1 MDKNKSDWCKIK
13 AFNFLNSIDKE
24 RAKHWRR
31 GRDLRLFNITHR
43 LAKTRERGRVPQSR
57 FTRITYSKFTCLSPT
72 LSLSQNFL
80 IPSGT
85 CSSSILS
92 ISQQGRG
99 RDGVSRKACTH
110 ARHPHARTG
119 EAAGISW
126 TWEQQWFVAAHSL
139 TALSLSLSYKI
150 GKREI
155 QFSQNLSL
163 SFSPFGTTTYC
174 LFLGKTWETG
184 KWDGYFYIIF
194 ANTFIYFRPNV
205 AGNEGWDWLRPFHD
219 PFRGIRMISSKAL
232 FENEIQIRCSRYK
245 TKRFLFNLQWDLNA
259 KLIIARKRRRFRS
272 RLVPNLLLFDF
283 VDVTVCFISPP
294 PVWGEV
300 LERRVA
306 EHGCEPDTCHDTT
319 NHLTT

>member
-139 TALSLSLSYKI
+139 THCTLTLSLIQNWEKRNTVLTKSLSLLFSLRNNHLLLI
-150 GKREI
+150 FRE
-155 QFSQNLSL
+155 NLRD
-163 SFSPFGTTTYC
+163 GQMRWI
-174 LFLGKTWETG
+174 FLH
-184 KWDGYFYIIF
+184 
-194 ANTFIYFRPNV
+194 YFR
-205 AGNEGWDWLRPFHD
+205 
-219 PFRGIRMISSKAL
+219 
-232 FENEIQIRCSRYK
+232 
-245 TKRFLFNLQWDLNA
+245 
-259 KLIIARKRRRFRS
+259 
-272 RLVPNLLLFDF
+272 
-283 VDVTVCFISPP
+283 
-294 PVWGEV
+294 
-300 LERRVA
+300 
-306 EHGCEPDTCHDTT
+306 
-319 NHLTT
+319 